1 MRAVLLAFAL
11 AALCLVAL
19 PVLAVPST
27 DAAPAASTRAEDA
40 GRLDGRSAEAFA
52 DSLAALEAGMGDAAK
67 LGLHMKLAQVRA
79 KLAEQRGRPLTDAEF
94 ATALDGK
101 TLADLDTLA
110 DAAPTHITIDIETS
124 NDT

>member
-1 MRAVLLAFAL
+1 MRAVLLASAFA
-11 AALCLVAL
+11 AMCLVAL
-19 PVLAVPST
+19 PVLAAPST
-27 DAAPAASTRAEDA
+27 DAAPAASTRAEGA
-40 GRLDGRSAEAFA
+40 GRLDGSTAEAFA

-94 ATALDGK
+94 ATALDGR

-124 NDT
+124 DDT

>member
-1 MRAVLLAFAL
+1 MRAFLLASG
-11 AALCLVAL
+11 LVAL
-19 PVLAVPST
+19 CFVATPAYGAGTT
-27 DAAPAASTRAEDA
+27 DAAPAATARAEGA
-40 GRLDGRSAEAFA
+40 GRLDGASAEAFA
-52 DSLAALEAGMGDAAK
+52 DSLAALEADMGDAAK
-67 LGLHMKLAQVRA
+67 LALHMKLAQVRA

-101 TLADLDTLA
+101 TLAELDTLA

>member
-1 MRAVLLAFAL
+1 MRALLLASAFV
-11 AALCLVAL
+11 ALCLA
-19 PVLAVPST
+19 AWSASAAASAST
-27 DAAPAASTRAEDA
+27 EPAAPAREEGA
-40 GRLDGRSAEAFA
+40 GRLDGSSAGAFA

-67 LGLHMKLAQVRA
+67 LALHMKLAQVRA

-101 TLADLDTLA
+101 TLAELDTLA

-124 NDT
+124 DDT

>member
-1 MRAVLLAFAL
+1 MRALLLASG
-11 AALCLVAL
+11 LVAL
-19 PVLAVPST
+19 CFVAMPASGAGT
-27 DAAPAASTRAEDA
+27 ADAAPAATAQTEGV
-40 GRLDGRSAEAFA
+40 GRLDGASAEAFA
-52 DSLAALEAGMGDAAK
+52 DSLAALEADMGGAAK
-67 LGLHMKLAQVRA
+67 LALHMKLAQVRA

-101 TLADLDTLA
+101 TLAELDTLA

>member
-1 MRAVLLAFAL
+1 MRAALLASAFAAMCL
-11 AALCLVAL
+11 AAL

-27 DAAPAASTRAEDA
+27 DAAPAASTRDEVA
-40 GRLDGRSAEAFA
+40 GRFDGRTAEAFA
-52 DSLAALEAGMGDAAK
+52 DSLAAFETGMGDAAK

-124 NDT
+124 DDT

>member
-1 MRAVLLAFAL
+1 MRALLLAPGL
-11 AALCLVAL
+11 AALCFVAI
-19 PVLAVPST
+19 PALAAPST
-27 DAAPAASTRAEDA
+27 EAAPAATARAEGA
-40 GRLDGRSAEAFA
+40 GRLDGSTAEVFA
-52 DSLAALEAGMGDAAK
+52 DSLAELEAGMGDAAK

-94 ATALDGK
+94 AAALDGK
-101 TLADLDTLA
+101 TLAELDTLA

>member
-1 MRAVLLAFAL
+1 
-11 AALCLVAL
+11 
-19 PVLAVPST
+19 
-27 DAAPAASTRAEDA
+27 
-40 GRLDGRSAEAFA
+40 
-52 DSLAALEAGMGDAAK
+52 MGDAAK

-124 NDT
+124 DDT

>member
-1 MRAVLLAFAL
+1 MRAALLASAFA
-11 AALCLVAL
+11 AMCLLAL
-19 PVLAVPST
+19 PALAVPST
-27 DAAPAASTRAEDA
+27 DAAPAASARAEGA
-40 GRLDGRSAEAFA
+40 GRLDGSTAGAFA

-67 LGLHMKLAQVRA
+67 LGLHMKLAQVRS

-94 ATALDGK
+94 AKALDGK

-124 NDT
+124 DDT

>member
-1 MRAVLLAFAL
+1 MRAVLLAFAF

-27 DAAPAASTRAEDA
+27 DAAPVTPAHAEGA
-40 GRLDGRSAEAFA
+40 GRLDGSTAEAFA

-101 TLADLDTLA
+101 TLAELDTLA

-124 NDT
+124 DDT

>member
-1 MRAVLLAFAL
+1 MRAVLLASAF
-11 AALCLVAL
+11 AALCLGAL

-27 DAAPAASTRAEDA
+27 DAEPAPSARTAGAE
-40 GRLDGRSAEAFA
+40 RLDGASAESFA
-52 DSLAALEAGMGDAAK
+52 DSLAALEADMGDAAK
-67 LGLHMKLAQVRA
+67 LALHMKLAQVRA

-101 TLADLDTLA
+101 TLAELDTLA

-124 NDT
+124 DDT

>member
-1 MRAVLLAFAL
+1 MRAARLLPVVT
-11 AALCLVAL
+11 ALCLAGF
-19 PVLAVPST
+19 PATGGASG
-27 DAAPAASTRAEDA
+27 AAQAMTPARVEAADRF
-40 GRLDGRSAEAFA
+40 DGSSGAAFA
-52 DSLAALEAGMGDAAK
+52 DSLASFEAGMSDADK

-101 TLADLDTLA
+101 TLAELDTLA

>member
-1 MRAVLLAFAL
+1 MRHLLLALAL
-11 AALCLVAL
+11 LFPLLVAASGDPATRPAEAPPAGL
-19 PVLAVPST
+19 PAPT
-27 DAAPAASTRAEDA
+27 TQFDGRDAA
-40 GRLDGRSAEAFA
+40 AFA
-52 DSLAALEAGMGDAAK
+52 DSLAVFESDMGDAAK

-101 TLADLDTLA
+101 TLADLDALA

-124 NDT
+124 DDT

>member
-1 MRAVLLAFAL
+1 MRAALLASAFAAMCL
-11 AALCLVAL
+11 AAL

-27 DAAPAASTRAEDA
+27 DAAPAASTRDEGA
-40 GRLDGRSAEAFA
+40 GRLDGSTAEAFA

-124 NDT
+124 DDT